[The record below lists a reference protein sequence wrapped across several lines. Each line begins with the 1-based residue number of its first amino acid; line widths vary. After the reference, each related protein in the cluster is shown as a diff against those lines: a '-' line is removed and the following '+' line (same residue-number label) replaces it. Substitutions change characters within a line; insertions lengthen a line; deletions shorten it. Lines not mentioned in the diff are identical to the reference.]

1 MTIYSKVWITK
12 DGRQIS
18 YNEMTDNHLW
28 NTLLMLEARLT
39 SFINRNMS
47 RNEELDP
54 PEWVVEALNS
64 LYNEHNNRL
73 KKLEKKL

>member
-1 MTIYSKVWITK
+1 
-12 DGRQIS
+12 
-18 YNEMTDNHLW
+18 MTDNHLW

-64 LYNEHNNRL
+64 LYNEHNSRL
-73 KKLEKKL
+73 KKLERK